1 MGDSLF
7 DQRRLGEARRL
18 LAAPTARAQGLGGV
32 AGAAAFFALAAIAL
46 AATVVVMPTPWP
58 V

>member
-1 MGDSLF
+1 MNDSRF

-18 LAAPTARAQGLGGV
+18 LAAPAIRRQGLGGV
-32 AGAAAFFALAAIAL
+32 AAAAAFFAITALAL
-46 AATVVVMPTPWP
+46 AATVVMMPTPWP